1 LPRSTRR
8 SRSPTTRWTTD
19 RAHDLAARSRG
30 SRSTTEPLAEAGERR
45 PRQRGEN
52 VYDLPAGVG
61 GITSQRSELEYG
73 AVQNYVAGE
82 WTAPSDE
89 GIPVDNPAT
98 GEQIAHVGFSSAA
111 DVDAAVEAGQDAFAA
126 WRHRP
131 VEERIQPLFE
141 LKALLEEHQDQLA
154 ELLVDDE
161 GKTFAEAKG
170 ELRRGIE
177 NVEVACGIPSLM
189 QAGHVENAAPGID
202 ETAVRQPL
210 GVFAAVT
217 PFNFPGM
224 IPMWFLP
231 YAVAT
236 GNAFILK
243 PSEQDPLVPQRLVEL
258 AAAAGV
264 PEGVVQLV
272 NGGVDTVNAILDH
285 EGIEGV
291 SFVGS
296 TPVARTVYE
305 RAAASGKRVQAQ
317 GGAKNHVIV
326 TESADLAFAAEQTVG
341 SALACSGQRCLANDV
356 VAVEASVYEAFVDLT
371 VEQAAAQVVGYGN
384 DDETT
389 VGPLITPEHEQQ
401 VRNHIETSLAEGAA
415 LAYDGRDVA
424 VDGYDGNF
432 LGPCVFRDLTAEMAI
447 AREEIFGPVVGLIPV
462 SGLDEA
468 LAVLNASDYG
478 NAASLFTGSGAEAK
492 RFRHEAEAGNLA
504 VNAGTAAPMAFFH
517 FGGQKD
523 SFFGDLHAQSEDVV
537 RFYTDETIY
546 IERWPDA

>member
-1 LPRSTRR
+1 MSQK
-8 SRSPTTRWTTD
+8 
-19 RAHDLAARSRG
+19 
-30 SRSTTEPLAEAGERR
+30 AG
-45 PRQRGEN
+45 
-52 VYDLPAGVG
+52 
-61 GITSQRSELEYG
+61 LEYG
-73 AVQNYVAGE
+73 EVRNYVAGE
-82 WTAPSDE
+82 WTTPSNE

-98 GEQIAHVGFSSAA
+98 GEAIAHVGFSTPE
-111 DVDAAVEAGQDAFAA
+111 DVDAAVEAGQDAFET
-126 WRHRP
+126 WRQRP

-141 LKALLEEHQDQLA
+141 LKQLLEEHQNELA
-154 ELLVDDE
+154 ELLVDEE

-177 NVEVACGIPSLM
+177 NVEVATGIPSLM

-243 PSEQDPLVPQRLVEL
+243 PSEQDPLVPQRMIEL
-258 AAAAGV
+258 AEEAGF

-296 TPVARTVYE
+296 TPVAETIYE

-326 TESADLAFAAEQTVG
+326 TESADLEFAANKTVG

-356 VAVEASVYEAFVDLT
+356 VAVEESVYEEFVDLA
-371 VEQAAAQVVGYGN
+371 VERADQQVVGYGN
-384 DDETT
+384 DEGTT
-389 VGPLITPEHEQQ
+389 VGPLISAEHEQQ
-401 VRNHIETSLAEGAA
+401 VRNDIETAISEGAE
-415 LAYDGRDVA
+415 LVYDGRDLE

-432 LGPCVFRDLTAEMAI
+432 LGPCVFRDLTADMVI
-447 AREEIFGPVVGLIPV
+447 AQKEIFGPVVGLMPV
-462 SGLDEA
+462 SDLDEA
-468 LAVLNASDYG
+468 LAVMNASDYG
-478 NAASLFTGSGAEAK
+478 NAASLFTSSGAEAK
-492 RFRHEAEAGNLA
+492 RFRHDAEAGNLA

-517 FGGQKD
+517 FGGEKG

-537 RFYTDETIY
+537 RFYTDETVY